1 MGTYA
6 GLYRKH
12 PVASN
17 LFSFALECWHLGLT
31 LLGILLRLLKFL
43 LATGIYV
50 GRIDKPILQQ
60 DLLLD
65 LDNFPRAFRQD
76 LVLAEAHRHPY
87 MERLGAMVRQNFFS
101 CYLPNMQMIHIPPA
115 HHRFF
120 FQLIRQY
127 MMKLRYQDQFS
138 TPAGATWRL
147 LFVMALMPWLRKY
160 RIQNDNFDLNVL
172 QLRLQNQDMKPE
184 QSPEITYNEPSPMLM
199 EELENR
205 VKELE
210 KKNRK
215 LEKKCKKLEDKLV

>member
-87 MERLGAMVRQNFFS
+87 MERLGTM
-101 CYLPNMQMIHIPPA
+101 
-115 HHRFF
+115 
-120 FQLIRQY
+120 Y

-184 QSPEITYNEPSPMLM
+184 QSPEITYNEPSMLM

-215 LEKKCKKLEDKLV
+215 LEKKCKKLEDKLVIEA